1 MTDVNQEPRFALS
14 SFVPKEDETQI
25 VATACFKNKC
35 LLSTALI
42 LVKDKYSEW
51 QTFRALLDSG
61 SETCLISNECAN
73 KLRLKTER
81 INTLIS
87 CLNDASMVVNGCVKV
102 AISNQN
108 KSFERELDMLVVKK
122 ITDFIPQKALEI
134 NSDFYNF
141 VELADSKFN
150 VPGKIDLLL
159 GANIFYE
166 LLKPE
171 RIKIKDS
178 QLLLVNSVFG
188 YIVTGNLDSINETK
202 VHCGLIRDED
212 LNKNLEKF
220 WKLEEIQEPIVKN
233 KERLICEEHYANTHF
248 RTKEGKYVVSMP
260 LKKEPSCLG
269 NSKDIALK
277 RLGSLWNRLVRDKN
291 YLNLYREFLRDYER
305 LGHMKE
311 VTNETDPDITYYATH
326 HGIYRPEKSTTK
338 LRVVFN
344 CSSLTDNGISLND
357 IQYNGGVI
365 QEDLYAQMLRFRTY
379 TYAFTADIKMM
390 YRTIL
395 INPKQR
401 NLQRIVWCESEHESP
416 KIYELSTVTYGTV
429 SAPYLAQRTLTQ
441 LSMDEEANF
450 PIAASV
456 LRNNLYMD
464 DVLCGA
470 ATLEEAIVLRQ
481 QLKGILK
488 SAGMEL
494 HKLCANHEKLS
505 PDPEQ
510 NYNFATLTETK
521 TLGVSWKPNL
531 DCLLIKVKVC
541 LDSSYTK
548 RDVLSTIAKIFDP
561 VGLMA
566 PVISKAK
573 IFLQRL
579 WRSKLEWN
587 DLLPAEEYREWQQF
601 LVSLENINNIEI
613 PRRILVAFP
622 EVIEIHGFA
631 DASERCYGAAVYCKS
646 KNLKS
651 ETLVRLITSKSRV
664 APIKSLTIPRLELCA
679 AVLLAKL
686 VKRVVAALQLETAE
700 LYLWSDS
707 MIVLAWLRK
716 EPMDL
721 KTFVQNRVAKIQE
734 LYPNQLWR
742 HVPSDQNPADLV
754 SRGVDPEKLL
764 QQNLWF
770 NGPTFLSGDDYP
782 NRTLNCREKLDEYN
796 SELKN
801 CVNEQI
807 ENFQSVFNIHV
818 NDFLNDLLNL
828 SNNYITILCVLSFIF
843 RFVEN
848 LKGINKV
855 AGPLTT
861 KEFKKAETYL
871 VKKVQE
877 QEFSSD
883 INHLKTVHIELVSD
897 LTSQAFIAALK
908 RFMARRGKC
917 AKLFSDNGKNF
928 VGASNEIKKL
938 LEIVRKP
945 DEKLANYLAAEG
957 IEWKFIPARSPNF
970 GGLWE
975 AAIKSCKY
983 HLKRVVNGINLTG
996 KLKLADGKLILQDTV
1011 FGYVASGVMSHNYTK
1026 KSYCGLVTNANE
1038 LNNSIKRFW
1047 EIENCPDFE
1056 IPTMSREEKLCEE
1069 HFTSTYNRDE
1079 TGCFIVKM
1087 PLSRDPSCL
1096 GDSKQMALRRLN
1108 SLWRRLVQ
1116 DPKIMELYRNFIHE
1130 YLEMGHMEEVVED
1143 EDSAVVYY
1151 LPHHGVYRQG
1161 SKTTPLRVVFNAS
1174 SITTSGES
1182 LNSLQLNGGVLQR
1195 DLFSI
1200 FLNFRAR
1207 KFAVTADIKKMFRM
1221 ILIDESQH
1229 ERERFIT
1236 HCFIVLAWIKKPL
1249 AQLKTFVR
1257 NRVSIIQE
1265 LTESDFWK
1273 HVNSENNPADILSR
1287 GISPDKIQHCELW
1300 WFGPP
1305 FLHQY
1310 KELEPYDIAAVE
1322 GDDLFLQE
1330 LKETSDFPLCALL
1343 KNFEPLDIV

>member
-1 MTDVNQEPRFALS
+1 
-14 SFVPKEDETQI
+14 
-25 VATACFKNKC
+25 
-35 LLSTALI
+35 
-42 LVKDKYSEW
+42 
-51 QTFRALLDSG
+51 
-61 SETCLISNECAN
+61 
-73 KLRLKTER
+73 
-81 INTLIS
+81 
-87 CLNDASMVVNGCVKV
+87 
-102 AISNQN
+102 
-108 KSFERELDMLVVKK
+108 
-122 ITDFIPQKALEI
+122 
-134 NSDFYNF
+134 
-141 VELADSKFN
+141 
-150 VPGKIDLLL
+150 
-159 GANIFYE
+159 
-166 LLKPE
+166 
-171 RIKIKDS
+171 
-178 QLLLVNSVFG
+178 
-188 YIVTGNLDSINETK
+188 
-202 VHCGLIRDED
+202 
-212 LNKNLEKF
+212 
-220 WKLEEIQEPIVKN
+220 
-233 KERLICEEHYANTHF
+233 
-248 RTKEGKYVVSMP
+248 MP

-277 RLGSLWNRLVRDKN
+277 RLGSLWNRLARDKN

-344 CSSLTDNGISLND
+344 CSSLTENGISLND

-510 NYNFATLTETK
+510 NYNFSTLTETK
-521 TLGVSWKPNL
+521 T
-531 DCLLIKVKVC
+531 
-541 LDSSYTK
+541 
-548 RDVLSTIAKIFDP
+548 DVLSTIAKIFDP

-651 ETLVRLITSKSRV
+651 GTLVRLITSKSRV

-700 LYLWSDS
+700 IYLWSDS

-754 SRGVDPEKLL
+754 SRGVDPDKLL

-770 NGPTFLSGDDYP
+770 NGPTFLSGDDDYP
-782 NRTLNCREKLDEYN
+782 NRTINCREKLDEYN

-807 ENFQSVFNIHV
+807 ENFQSVLNIHV

-861 KEFKKAETYL
+861 KEFQKAETYM

-928 VGASNEIKKL
+928 VGASNEIKK
-938 LEIVRKP
+938 
-945 DEKLANYLAAEG
+945 
-957 IEWKFIPARSPNF
+957 
-970 GGLWE
+970 
-975 AAIKSCKY
+975 
-983 HLKRVVNGINLTG
+983 
-996 KLKLADGKLILQDTV
+996 
-1011 FGYVASGVMSHNYTK
+1011 
-1026 KSYCGLVTNANE
+1026 
-1038 LNNSIKRFW
+1038 
-1047 EIENCPDFE
+1047 
-1056 IPTMSREEKLCEE
+1056 
-1069 HFTSTYNRDE
+1069 
-1079 TGCFIVKM
+1079 
-1087 PLSRDPSCL
+1087 
-1096 GDSKQMALRRLN
+1096 
-1108 SLWRRLVQ
+1108 
-1116 DPKIMELYRNFIHE
+1116 
-1130 YLEMGHMEEVVED
+1130 
-1143 EDSAVVYY
+1143 
-1151 LPHHGVYRQG
+1151 
-1161 SKTTPLRVVFNAS
+1161 TP
-1174 SITTSGES
+1174 
-1182 LNSLQLNGGVLQR
+1182 
-1195 DLFSI
+1195 
-1200 FLNFRAR
+1200 
-1207 KFAVTADIKKMFRM
+1207 
-1221 ILIDESQH
+1221 
-1229 ERERFIT
+1229 
-1236 HCFIVLAWIKKPL
+1236 
-1249 AQLKTFVR
+1249 
-1257 NRVSIIQE
+1257 
-1265 LTESDFWK
+1265 
-1273 HVNSENNPADILSR
+1273 
-1287 GISPDKIQHCELW
+1287 
-1300 WFGPP
+1300 
-1305 FLHQY
+1305 
-1310 KELEPYDIAAVE
+1310 
-1322 GDDLFLQE
+1322 
-1330 LKETSDFPLCALL
+1330 
-1343 KNFEPLDIV
+1343 

>member
-1 MTDVNQEPRFALS
+1 
-14 SFVPKEDETQI
+14 
-25 VATACFKNKC
+25 
-35 LLSTALI
+35 
-42 LVKDKYSEW
+42 
-51 QTFRALLDSG
+51 
-61 SETCLISNECAN
+61 
-73 KLRLKTER
+73 
-81 INTLIS
+81 
-87 CLNDASMVVNGCVKV
+87 
-102 AISNQN
+102 
-108 KSFERELDMLVVKK
+108 
-122 ITDFIPQKALEI
+122 
-134 NSDFYNF
+134 
-141 VELADSKFN
+141 
-150 VPGKIDLLL
+150 
-159 GANIFYE
+159 
-166 LLKPE
+166 
-171 RIKIKDS
+171 
-178 QLLLVNSVFG
+178 
-188 YIVTGNLDSINETK
+188 
-202 VHCGLIRDED
+202 
-212 LNKNLEKF
+212 
-220 WKLEEIQEPIVKN
+220 
-233 KERLICEEHYANTHF
+233 
-248 RTKEGKYVVSMP
+248 
-260 LKKEPSCLG
+260 
-269 NSKDIALK
+269 
-277 RLGSLWNRLVRDKN
+277 
-291 YLNLYREFLRDYER
+291 
-305 LGHMKE
+305 MKE
-311 VTNETDPDITYYATH
+311 VTNETELEITYYATH

-505 PDPEQ
+505 PGPEQ

-531 DCLLIKVKVC
+531 NCFLIK
-541 LDSSYTK
+541 
-548 RDVLSTIAKIFDP
+548 
-561 VGLMA
+561 
-566 PVISKAK
+566 
-573 IFLQRL
+573 
-579 WRSKLEWN
+579 RSKLEWN

-622 EVIEIHGFA
+622 EVTEIHGFA

-700 LYLWSDS
+700 LYVWSDS

-734 LYPNQLWR
+734 LYPNELWR

-754 SRGVDPEKLL
+754 SRGVDPDKLL

-770 NGPTFLSGDDYP
+770 NEPTFLSGDDYP
-782 NRTLNCREKLDEYN
+782 NRTINCREKLDEYN

-807 ENFQSVFNIHV
+807 ENFQSVLNIHV

-828 SNNYITILCVLSFIF
+828 SNNYITILRVLSFIF

-861 KEFKKAETYL
+861 KEFEKAETFL

-883 INHLKTVHIELVSD
+883 INHLKSKGSVLPNTVHIELVSD

-938 LEIVRKP
+938 LQIVRKP

-957 IEWKFIPARSPNF
+957 
-970 GGLWE
+970 
-975 AAIKSCKY
+975 
-983 HLKRVVNGINLTG
+983 T
-996 KLKLADGKLILQDTV
+996 
-1011 FGYVASGVMSHNYTK
+1011 
-1026 KSYCGLVTNANE
+1026 
-1038 LNNSIKRFW
+1038 
-1047 EIENCPDFE
+1047 
-1056 IPTMSREEKLCEE
+1056 
-1069 HFTSTYNRDE
+1069 
-1079 TGCFIVKM
+1079 
-1087 PLSRDPSCL
+1087 
-1096 GDSKQMALRRLN
+1096 
-1108 SLWRRLVQ
+1108 
-1116 DPKIMELYRNFIHE
+1116 
-1130 YLEMGHMEEVVED
+1130 
-1143 EDSAVVYY
+1143 
-1151 LPHHGVYRQG
+1151 
-1161 SKTTPLRVVFNAS
+1161 
-1174 SITTSGES
+1174 
-1182 LNSLQLNGGVLQR
+1182 
-1195 DLFSI
+1195 
-1200 FLNFRAR
+1200 
-1207 KFAVTADIKKMFRM
+1207 
-1221 ILIDESQH
+1221 
-1229 ERERFIT
+1229 
-1236 HCFIVLAWIKKPL
+1236 
-1249 AQLKTFVR
+1249 
-1257 NRVSIIQE
+1257 
-1265 LTESDFWK
+1265 
-1273 HVNSENNPADILSR
+1273 
-1287 GISPDKIQHCELW
+1287 
-1300 WFGPP
+1300 
-1305 FLHQY
+1305 
-1310 KELEPYDIAAVE
+1310 
-1322 GDDLFLQE
+1322 
-1330 LKETSDFPLCALL
+1330 
-1343 KNFEPLDIV
+1343 

>member
-1 MTDVNQEPRFALS
+1 MSLNKLG
-14 SFVPKEDETQI
+14 KDELKI
-25 VATACFKNKC
+25 VAEELNLTVPEGAKIAGLKNLILNSDAYKNDKELVQSAIDYALAEIKNK
-35 LLSTALI
+35 
-42 LVKDKYSEW
+42 
-51 QTFRALLDSG
+51 RLDS
-61 SETCLISNECAN
+61 EI
-73 KLRLKTER
+73 KLEFER
-81 INTLIS
+81 IKLAQLQKQLELANIQKNLI
-87 CLNDASMVVNGCVKV
+87 
-102 AISNQN
+102 
-108 KSFERELDMLVVKK
+108 E
-122 ITDFIPQKALEI
+122 
-134 NSDFYNF
+134 NSDIQNPSVCETAANCNVETLLKSVKTLTIPVPSRVESYNLF
-141 VELADSKFN
+141 FQSLEKAFKIKEVPEQFKCEILLNILGERVNNLLVHVSEEELNNYTDSKFN

-188 YIVTGNLDSINETK
+188 YIVTGNLDSMNETK

-277 RLGSLWNRLVRDKN
+277 RLGSLWNRLARDKN

-379 TYAFTADIKMM
+379 TYAFTADIQMM

-531 DCLLIKVKVC
+531 DCFLIKVKVC

-651 ETLVRLITSKSRV
+651 GTLVRLITSKSRV

-700 LYLWSDS
+700 IYLWSDS

-770 NGPTFLSGDDYP
+770 NGPTFLSGDDDYP
-782 NRTLNCREKLDEYN
+782 NRTINCREKLDEYN

-807 ENFQSVFNIHV
+807 ENFQSVLNIHV

-828 SNNYITILCVLSFIF
+828 SNNYITILRVLSFIF

-861 KEFKKAETYL
+861 KEFVQAETYL
-871 VKKVQE
+871 IKKVQE

-883 INHLKTVHIELVSD
+883 INHLKSKGSVLPNI
-897 LTSQAFIAALK
+897 
-908 RFMARRGKC
+908 
-917 AKLFSDNGKNF
+917 
-928 VGASNEIKKL
+928 
-938 LEIVRKP
+938 RKP

-983 HLKRVVNGINLTG
+983 HLKRVVNGINLTYEELLTVTVQIEG
-996 KLKLADGKLILQDTV
+996 IL
-1011 FGYVASGVMSHNYTK
+1011 
-1026 KSYCGLVTNANE
+1026 
-1038 LNNSIKRFW
+1038 NSR
-1047 EIENCPDFE
+1047 P
-1056 IPTMSREEKLCEE
+1056 LC
-1069 HFTSTYNRDE
+1069 
-1079 TGCFIVKM
+1079 
-1087 PLSRDPSCL
+1087 PLSNNDDDFQVL
-1096 GDSKQMALRRLN
+1096 
-1108 SLWRRLVQ
+1108 
-1116 DPKIMELYRNFIHE
+1116 
-1130 YLEMGHMEEVVED
+1130 
-1143 EDSAVVYY
+1143 
-1151 LPHHGVYRQG
+1151 
-1161 SKTTPLRVVFNAS
+1161 TPAHFLINR
-1174 SITTSGES
+1174 S
-1182 LNSLQLNGGVLQR
+1182 LNSLEEPNLTKCKESNLKKWQKITKIVQLMWKFWSRNYLNQLQQRGKWMFEKNNVKIGDLVLIIEENLPTYKWALGRIVELYYGEDKKVRVVKIKTQY
-1195 DLFSI
+1195 STCK
-1200 FLNFRAR
+1200 RAIS
-1207 KFAVTADIKKMFRM
+1207 KI
-1221 ILIDESQH
+1221 
-1229 ERERFIT
+1229 
-1236 HCFIVLAWIKKPL
+1236 CVLPM
-1249 AQLKTFVR
+1249 
-1257 NRVSIIQE
+1257 E
-1265 LTESDFWK
+1265 D
-1273 HVNSENNPADILSR
+1273 P
-1287 GISPDKIQHCELW
+1287 
-1300 WFGPP
+1300 
-1305 FLHQY
+1305 
-1310 KELEPYDIAAVE
+1310 
-1322 GDDLFLQE
+1322 
-1330 LKETSDFPLCALL
+1330 
-1343 KNFEPLDIV
+1343 

>member
-1 MTDVNQEPRFALS
+1 
-14 SFVPKEDETQI
+14 
-25 VATACFKNKC
+25 
-35 LLSTALI
+35 
-42 LVKDKYSEW
+42 
-51 QTFRALLDSG
+51 
-61 SETCLISNECAN
+61 
-73 KLRLKTER
+73 
-81 INTLIS
+81 
-87 CLNDASMVVNGCVKV
+87 
-102 AISNQN
+102 
-108 KSFERELDMLVVKK
+108 ML
-122 ITDFIPQKALEI
+122 
-134 NSDFYNF
+134 
-141 VELADSKFN
+141 
-150 VPGKIDLLL
+150 
-159 GANIFYE
+159 
-166 LLKPE
+166 
-171 RIKIKDS
+171 
-178 QLLLVNSVFG
+178 
-188 YIVTGNLDSINETK
+188 
-202 VHCGLIRDED
+202 
-212 LNKNLEKF
+212 
-220 WKLEEIQEPIVKN
+220 
-233 KERLICEEHYANTHF
+233 
-248 RTKEGKYVVSMP
+248 
-260 LKKEPSCLG
+260 
-269 NSKDIALK
+269 
-277 RLGSLWNRLVRDKN
+277 
-291 YLNLYREFLRDYER
+291 
-305 LGHMKE
+305 
-311 VTNETDPDITYYATH
+311 
-326 HGIYRPEKSTTK
+326 
-338 LRVVFN
+338 
-344 CSSLTDNGISLND
+344 
-357 IQYNGGVI
+357 
-365 QEDLYAQMLRFRTY
+365 
-379 TYAFTADIKMM
+379 

-429 SAPYLAQRTLTQ
+429 SAHYLAQRTLTQ

-464 DVLCGA
+464 DVLYGA

-505 PDPEQ
+505 PDPKQ

-521 TLGVSWKPNL
+521 TLGVLWKPNL
-531 DCLLIKVKVC
+531 DCFLIKVKVC
-541 LDSSYTK
+541 LDSSDTK

-561 VGLMA
+561 IGLMA

-573 IFLQRL
+573 IFLQ
-579 WRSKLEWN
+579 
-587 DLLPAEEYREWQQF
+587 Q
-601 LVSLENINNIEI
+601 
-613 PRRILVAFP
+613 
-622 EVIEIHGFA
+622 VIEIHGFA

-664 APIKSLTIPRLELCA
+664 APIKSLTIPKLELCA

-754 SRGVDPEKLL
+754 FRGVDPEKLL

-782 NRTLNCREKLDEYN
+782 NRTINCREKLDEYN

-807 ENFQSVFNIHV
+807 ENFQSVLNIHV

-828 SNNYITILCVLSFIF
+828 SNNYITILRVLSFIF

-861 KEFKKAETYL
+861 KEFEKAETYL

-883 INHLKTVHIELVSD
+883 INHLKTVHIELVLD

-957 IEWKFIPARSPNF
+957 IQWKFIPARSPNF

-983 HLKRVVNGINLTG
+983 HLKRVVNGINLTYEELLTVTVQIEG
-996 KLKLADGKLILQDTV
+996 IL
-1011 FGYVASGVMSHNYTK
+1011 
-1026 KSYCGLVTNANE
+1026 
-1038 LNNSIKRFW
+1038 NSR
-1047 EIENCPDFE
+1047 P
-1056 IPTMSREEKLCEE
+1056 LC
-1069 HFTSTYNRDE
+1069 
-1079 TGCFIVKM
+1079 
-1087 PLSRDPSCL
+1087 PLSNNDDDFQVL
-1096 GDSKQMALRRLN
+1096 
-1108 SLWRRLVQ
+1108 
-1116 DPKIMELYRNFIHE
+1116 
-1130 YLEMGHMEEVVED
+1130 
-1143 EDSAVVYY
+1143 
-1151 LPHHGVYRQG
+1151 
-1161 SKTTPLRVVFNAS
+1161 TPAHFLINR
-1174 SITTSGES
+1174 S
-1182 LNSLQLNGGVLQR
+1182 LNSLEEPNLTKCKESNLKKWQKITKIVQLMWKFWSRNYLNQLQQRGKWMFEKNNVKIGDLVLIIEENLPTYKWALGRIVELYYGEDKKVRVVKIKTQY
-1195 DLFSI
+1195 STCK
-1200 FLNFRAR
+1200 RAIS
-1207 KFAVTADIKKMFRM
+1207 KI
-1221 ILIDESQH
+1221 
-1229 ERERFIT
+1229 
-1236 HCFIVLAWIKKPL
+1236 CVLPM
-1249 AQLKTFVR
+1249 
-1257 NRVSIIQE
+1257 E
-1265 LTESDFWK
+1265 D
-1273 HVNSENNPADILSR
+1273 P
-1287 GISPDKIQHCELW
+1287 
-1300 WFGPP
+1300 
-1305 FLHQY
+1305 
-1310 KELEPYDIAAVE
+1310 
-1322 GDDLFLQE
+1322 
-1330 LKETSDFPLCALL
+1330 
-1343 KNFEPLDIV
+1343 

>member
-1 MTDVNQEPRFALS
+1 MSLNKLRKDELKIVAEELNLTVPEGAKIADLKSLIVNSDVYKNDKELVQSAIDYALAEIKNKRLDSETKLEFERIKLAQLQKQLELANIQKNLIQNSDIRNPSVFETAANINVETLLKSVKSLTIPVPSRVESYNLFFQSLEKAFKIKEVPEQFKGEILLNILGERVNNLLVHVSEEELNNYSKLKDVVLKEFSPTPQEGYNRFQKAQKISSESYVQFASRLCATFEYYCQLRNVNDFKSLCELIVSDKIMNTLDRELMSHMSIKQGEKYIKPQELGRECDIYLSSKGKIKNEIFSKPFCENVKRFSYNKQNKFNAKIPRDASNVFFSELKNDKYVLCKNNEVHALQFCPQFKMFSVNERVDFVKNNRLCFKCFSPQCSVRRCRSKNCFCSKPHNKLLHYPREMKKNSFFPLETMTEVNQDEPQFALS
-14 SFVPKEDETQI
+14 VNAESFVPKVDKTQT

-61 SETCLISNECAN
+61 SETCLSSNECAN

-108 KSFERELDMLVVKK
+108 KSFKRELDMLVVKK

-134 NSDFYNF
+134 NSDFSNF
-141 VELADSKFN
+141 VELADSNFN

-212 LNKNLEKF
+212 LNKTLEKF
-220 WKLEEIQEPIVKN
+220 WKLEEVEEPIVKN

-248 RTKEGKYVVSMP
+248 RTKKGKYVVSMP

-269 NSKDIALK
+269 NSEDIALK
-277 RLGSLWNRLVRDKN
+277 RLGSLWNRLARDEN

-311 VTNETDPDITYYATH
+311 MTNETEPETTYYATH
-326 HGIYRPEKSTTK
+326 HGIYCPEKSTTK

-401 NLQRIVWCESEHESP
+401 NLQRIVWCASEHESP

-450 PIAASV
+450 PIAASI
-456 LRNNLYMD
+456 LWNNLYMD

-481 QLKGILK
+481 QLKEILK

-510 NYNFATLTETK
+510 NYNFATSTETK
-521 TLGVSWKPNL
+521 T
-531 DCLLIKVKVC
+531 
-541 LDSSYTK
+541 
-548 RDVLSTIAKIFDP
+548 DVLSTIAKIFDP

-566 PVISKAK
+566 P
-573 IFLQRL
+573 
-579 WRSKLEWN
+579 
-587 DLLPAEEYREWQQF
+587 
-601 LVSLENINNIEI
+601 I

-651 ETLVRLITSKSRV
+651 ETLVRLITSKSGV

-721 KTFVQNRVAKIQE
+721 KTFVQNIVAKIQE
-734 LYPNQLWR
+734 LYLI
-742 HVPSDQNPADLV
+742 SY
-754 SRGVDPEKLL
+754 
-764 QQNLWF
+764 
-770 NGPTFLSGDDYP
+770 GD
-782 NRTLNCREKLDEYN
+782 T
-796 SELKN
+796 
-801 CVNEQI
+801 
-807 ENFQSVFNIHV
+807 
-818 NDFLNDLLNL
+818 
-828 SNNYITILCVLSFIF
+828 
-843 RFVEN
+843 FVEN

-861 KEFKKAETYL
+861 KEFEKAETFL

-908 RFMARRGKC
+908 TFMARRGKC

-928 VGASNEIKKL
+928 VGASNEIKK
-938 LEIVRKP
+938 
-945 DEKLANYLAAEG
+945 
-957 IEWKFIPARSPNF
+957 
-970 GGLWE
+970 
-975 AAIKSCKY
+975 
-983 HLKRVVNGINLTG
+983 
-996 KLKLADGKLILQDTV
+996 
-1011 FGYVASGVMSHNYTK
+1011 
-1026 KSYCGLVTNANE
+1026 
-1038 LNNSIKRFW
+1038 
-1047 EIENCPDFE
+1047 
-1056 IPTMSREEKLCEE
+1056 
-1069 HFTSTYNRDE
+1069 
-1079 TGCFIVKM
+1079 
-1087 PLSRDPSCL
+1087 
-1096 GDSKQMALRRLN
+1096 
-1108 SLWRRLVQ
+1108 
-1116 DPKIMELYRNFIHE
+1116 
-1130 YLEMGHMEEVVED
+1130 
-1143 EDSAVVYY
+1143 
-1151 LPHHGVYRQG
+1151 
-1161 SKTTPLRVVFNAS
+1161 TP
-1174 SITTSGES
+1174 
-1182 LNSLQLNGGVLQR
+1182 
-1195 DLFSI
+1195 
-1200 FLNFRAR
+1200 
-1207 KFAVTADIKKMFRM
+1207 
-1221 ILIDESQH
+1221 
-1229 ERERFIT
+1229 
-1236 HCFIVLAWIKKPL
+1236 
-1249 AQLKTFVR
+1249 
-1257 NRVSIIQE
+1257 
-1265 LTESDFWK
+1265 
-1273 HVNSENNPADILSR
+1273 
-1287 GISPDKIQHCELW
+1287 
-1300 WFGPP
+1300 
-1305 FLHQY
+1305 
-1310 KELEPYDIAAVE
+1310 
-1322 GDDLFLQE
+1322 
-1330 LKETSDFPLCALL
+1330 
-1343 KNFEPLDIV
+1343 

>member
-1 MTDVNQEPRFALS
+1 
-14 SFVPKEDETQI
+14 
-25 VATACFKNKC
+25 
-35 LLSTALI
+35 
-42 LVKDKYSEW
+42 
-51 QTFRALLDSG
+51 
-61 SETCLISNECAN
+61 
-73 KLRLKTER
+73 
-81 INTLIS
+81 
-87 CLNDASMVVNGCVKV
+87 
-102 AISNQN
+102 
-108 KSFERELDMLVVKK
+108 MLVVKK

-134 NSDFYNF
+134 NSDFSNF

-202 VHCGLIRDED
+202 VHCGLIRNED
-212 LNKNLEKF
+212 LNKNSEKF
-220 WKLEEIQEPIVKN
+220 WKLEQIEEPIVKN

-248 RTKEGKYVVSMP
+248 RTNEGKYVVSMP

-277 RLGSLWNRLVRDKN
+277 RLGSLWNRLARDKN

-450 PIAASV
+450 PIRFTEQFIYGRCPLWCCNV
-456 LRNNLYMD
+456 R
-464 DVLCGA
+464 
-470 ATLEEAIVLRQ
+470 EEAIVLRQ
-481 QLKGILK
+481 QLEGILK

-531 DCLLIKVKVC
+531 NCFLIKVKVC

-651 ETLVRLITSKSRV
+651 ETLVR
-664 APIKSLTIPRLELCA
+664 
-679 AVLLAKL
+679 
-686 VKRVVAALQLETAE
+686 
-700 LYLWSDS
+700 
-707 MIVLAWLRK
+707 
-716 EPMDL
+716 
-721 KTFVQNRVAKIQE
+721 
-734 LYPNQLWR
+734 
-742 HVPSDQNPADLV
+742 
-754 SRGVDPEKLL
+754 
-764 QQNLWF
+764 
-770 NGPTFLSGDDYP
+770 
-782 NRTLNCREKLDEYN
+782 
-796 SELKN
+796 
-801 CVNEQI
+801 
-807 ENFQSVFNIHV
+807 
-818 NDFLNDLLNL
+818 
-828 SNNYITILCVLSFIF
+828 
-843 RFVEN
+843 FVEN

-855 AGPLTT
+855 AGLLTT
-861 KEFKKAETYL
+861 KEFEKAETFL

-883 INHLKTVHIELVSD
+883 INHLKTKPIVSTQIMGNLPKERLITDYPFNCSGVDFSGPFFIKNKGQRKGNLFKVYVCIFVCFVFKAVHIELVSD

-938 LEIVRKP
+938 LEIVRNP

-983 HLKRVVNGINLTG
+983 HLKRVVNGINLTYEE
-996 KLKLADGKLILQDTV
+996 LLTV
-1011 FGYVASGVMSHNYTK
+1011 TV
-1026 KSYCGLVTNANE
+1026 
-1038 LNNSIKRFW
+1038 
-1047 EIENCPDFE
+1047 EIEGILN
-1056 IPTMSREEKLCEE
+1056 SRPLC
-1069 HFTSTYNRDE
+1069 
-1079 TGCFIVKM
+1079 
-1087 PLSRDPSCL
+1087 PLSNNDDDFQVL
-1096 GDSKQMALRRLN
+1096 
-1108 SLWRRLVQ
+1108 
-1116 DPKIMELYRNFIHE
+1116 
-1130 YLEMGHMEEVVED
+1130 
-1143 EDSAVVYY
+1143 
-1151 LPHHGVYRQG
+1151 
-1161 SKTTPLRVVFNAS
+1161 TPAHFLINR
-1174 SITTSGES
+1174 S
-1182 LNSLQLNGGVLQR
+1182 LNSLKEPSLTKCKESNLKKWQKITRIVQLMWKFWSRNYLNQLQQRGKWMFEKNNVKIGDLVL
-1195 DLFSI
+1195 I
-1200 FLNFRAR
+1200 
-1207 KFAVTADIKKMFRM
+1207 
-1221 ILIDESQH
+1221 IDENLPTYKWALG
-1229 ERERFIT
+1229 R
-1236 HCFIVLAWIKKPL
+1236 IVELYYGEEKKVRVVKIKTRYSTCKR
-1249 AQLKTFVR
+1249 AISK
-1257 NRVSIIQE
+1257 IC
-1265 LTESDFWK
+1265 
-1273 HVNSENNPADILSR
+1273 IL
-1287 GISPDKIQHCELW
+1287 PMED
-1300 WFGPP
+1300 P
-1305 FLHQY
+1305 
-1310 KELEPYDIAAVE
+1310 
-1322 GDDLFLQE
+1322 
-1330 LKETSDFPLCALL
+1330 
-1343 KNFEPLDIV
+1343 